1 MIDRKKIPKCY
12 RIKAS
17 LLYAGIFIIFLALLY
32 QLIRIQIFDSRRYH
46 TLALSQQFKKLEIPT
61 RRGLVFDRNGLKL
74 AESIQVNSV
83 FADPLL
89 IEDKKKTAQAISDV
103 LGLKTSYVV
112 RLLNSKKRFV
122 WIKRR
127 IEDKHAE
134 ALRGLKLQGI
144 GFRNEYKRVYPYGEL
159 CCHVIGFT
167 DVDET
172 GIEGVEHSLNQVLSG
187 SKGYKV
193 IGKDGRQRQIS
204 TLNEKTVSARY
215 GDSIFLTIDYKIQSI
230 VEDELENACLK
241 WQPNSATAIVM
252 DPSTGEIL
260 AMANRPSFNANFVQ
274 NSKQRERRNRA
285 ITDCFE
291 PGSLIKPLI
300 VCGALDSGL
309 VEEDDTFF
317 CYNGTYK
324 VRQRV
329 IRDTHPYDYLTVS
342 EIVINSSNIGMVQ
355 LGALMG
361 KKRLY
366 NHLGNFSFGEKT
378 GIRLPG
384 EAKGIVR
391 PLNRWSA
398 DSIASIAFGYEIA
411 TTPLQ
416 LITAF
421 CSIANGGALL
431 RPQIIYAITDFAGKR
446 IRKKFEAPERIQRVI
461 SPRVA
466 REVMSPVLEDVVKE
480 GTGSNA
486 MLFEYRVA
494 GKTGT
499 AKKLQRIG
507 NKMRY
512 SNDKYIGSFI
522 GYAPADNPKICVLVT
537 LNEPRNGGYYGGTV
551 AAPVVRDVL
560 KRVLRYMQVEPQH
573 IRTVQR

>member
-1 MIDRKKIPKCY
+1 MLDRKKIPKSY
-12 RIKAS
+12 KIRAG
-17 LLYAGIFIIFLALLY
+17 LLYASIFIIFLALLY
-32 QLIRIQIFDSRRYH
+32 QLIRIQILDRKKYY
-46 TLALSQQFKKLEIPT
+46 TLALSQQFKRLEIPT
-61 RRGLVFDRNGLKL
+61 RRGLIFDRNGLKL
-74 AESIQVNSV
+74 AESIQVNSI

-89 IEDKKKTAQAISDV
+89 IEDKKGTAQTISDV
-103 LGLKTSYVV
+103 LSLNTTKVV
-112 RLLNSKKRFV
+112 KLLDSKKRFV

-127 IEDKHAE
+127 VEDKHAE
-134 ALRGLKLQGI
+134 AIRRLKLQGI
-144 GFRNEYKRVYPYGEL
+144 GFRNEYKRIYPYGEL

-172 GIEGVEHSLNQVLSG
+172 GLEGVEHSFNHILSG
-187 SKGYKV
+187 SNGYKV
-193 IGKDGRQRQIS
+193 IGKDGRQQQIY
-204 TLNEKTVSARY
+204 TLNEETVSAKY

-230 VEDELENACLK
+230 VEDELEKACLK

-252 DPSTGEIL
+252 DPFTGEIL
-260 AMANRPSFNANFVQ
+260 AMANRPSFNLNFVQ

-291 PGSLIKPLI
+291 PGSLVKPLV

-309 VEEDDTFF
+309 VEEDETFF
-317 CYNGTYK
+317 CYNGTYE
-324 VRQRV
+324 VRKRV
-329 IRDTHPYDYLTVS
+329 IRDTHPHDYLTVS
-342 EIVINSSNIGMVQ
+342 EIIINSSNIGMVQ
-355 LGALMG
+355 LGMLMG
-361 KKRLY
+361 GKSLY
-366 NHLGNFSFGEKT
+366 NLLGNFSFGKKT

-384 EAKGIVR
+384 EAKGIIR
-391 PLNRWSA
+391 PLKRWSA
-398 DSIASIAFGYEIA
+398 DSIASVAFGYEIA

-421 CSIANGGALL
+421 CSIANGGTLL
-431 RPQIIYAITDFAGKR
+431 RPQIVYAIAGFEGKR
-446 IRKKFEAPERIQRVI
+446 MKKKYEMPERIQRVI

-466 REVMSPVLEDVVKE
+466 KEVMSPVLEDVVKE
-480 GTGSNA
+480 GTGKNA

-512 SNDKYIGSFI
+512 SDDKYIGSFI
-522 GYAPADNPKICVLVT
+522 GYAPADNPKICVLIT
-537 LNEPRNGGYYGGTV
+537 LNEPKSGDYYGGTI

-560 KRVLRYMQVEPQH
+560 KRVLRYMQVEPRY
-573 IRTVQR
+573 I

>member
-1 MIDRKKIPKCY
+1 MK
-12 RIKAS
+12 
-17 LLYAGIFIIFLALLY
+17 
-32 QLIRIQIFDSRRYH
+32 
-46 TLALSQQFKKLEIPT
+46 
-61 RRGLVFDRNGLKL
+61 
-74 AESIQVNSV
+74 
-83 FADPLL
+83 
-89 IEDKKKTAQAISDV
+89 
-103 LGLKTSYVV
+103 
-112 RLLNSKKRFV
+112 LLNRKKRFV

-134 ALRGLKLQGI
+134 ALRGLKLQGV

-172 GIEGVEHSLNQVLSG
+172 GIEGVERSLNQVLSG

-215 GDSIFLTIDYKIQSI
+215 GDSIFLTIDYRIQSI

-446 IRKKFEAPERIQRVI
+446 IRKKFEEPERIQRVI

-466 REVMSPVLEDVVKE
+466 REVMSPVLEAVVKE